1 MPATPHIN
9 AKELF
14 GSERTLPS
22 GSVRSLELAEA
33 LVAIFVLAAAADGK
47 ICEEE
52 KWALSANHVR
62 IFKSYSGEQFQELL
76 SQVLKLIEQHSSSAL
91 FAAAK
96 KALTPKLRQTAFAIA
111 ADLILADAVLTEEE
125 KQFMI
130 QLWHALEIPD
140 EIGEKI
146 IEVMNIKNFV

>member
-1 MPATPHIN
+1 MPATPPIN
-9 AKELF
+9 SKELF
-14 GSERTLPS
+14 GSERAFPS
-22 GSVRSLELAEA
+22 DSVRSLEPAEA

-47 ICEEE
+47 IVEEE
-52 KWALSANHVR
+52 KWALSANR
-62 IFKSYSGEQFQELL
+62 ARMFKAYSGEQFQELL
-76 SQVLKLIEQHSSSAL
+76 SQVLKLLEQHSSSAV

-111 ADLILADAVLTEEE
+111 ADLILADALLTEEE

-146 IEVMNIKNFV
+146 IEVMSIKNFV

>member
-1 MPATPHIN
+1 M
-9 AKELF
+9 
-14 GSERTLPS
+14 
-22 GSVRSLELAEA
+22 RSLKPAEA

-47 ICEEE
+47 IVEEE
-52 KWALSANHVR
+52 KWALSANRVR
-62 IFKSYSGEQFQELL
+62 MFKSYSGEQFKELF
-76 SQVLKLIEQHSSSAL
+76 SQVLKLIEQHSSPAV

-96 KALTPKLRQTAFAIA
+96 KALTPKQRQTAFAIA
-111 ADLILADAVLTEEE
+111 ADLILADAVFTKEE

-146 IEVMNIKNFV
+146 IEVMNIKNFVWEEGEPVG